1 MTITNNFIDGL
12 PIQKLKH
19 VGTTQT
25 PRLLVIH
32 YSVTNTVSEAVT
44 ALNGPP
50 ALGYHILIAKDGR
63 AFQTR
68 KFTEHAA
75 HPGRSNWKPEGGLT
89 MASTLQRGSIGI
101 CMMNKGFAGD
111 PGVPKKAAKL
121 IYNPDDPSMQKW
133 EVYPAAQIKACMD
146 IAREILGAYP
156 ISEVVGHHDIAI
168 NGKFD
173 PGPLFDFAPL
183 NALAPSPKPLGFE
196 TKVKSGTGTLS
207 VRRLPNA
214 SATEVAALPSGTKI
228 HIRTVVY
235 TGKKA
240 DSLDPSTETNKRY
253 LTRWASV
260 DIDGSDKHAGFVNMK
275 FLTKTPLS
283 AALAA
288 NL

>member
-1 MTITNNFIDGL
+1 MTIKDNFIVGL
-12 PIQKLKH
+12 PIKKLKH

-25 PRLLVIH
+25 PTLLVIH
-32 YSVTNTVSEAVT
+32 YSVTNTVNEAVT

-50 ALGYHILIAKDGR
+50 ALGYHILIAKDGK

-75 HPGRSNWKPEGGLT
+75 HPGRSNWKPGGGLT
-89 MASTLQRGSIGI
+89 MGSSVQRGSIGI
-101 CMMNKGFAGD
+101 CLMNKGFAGD
-111 PGVPKKAAKL
+111 PGVPKKKAKL
-121 IYNPDDPSMQKW
+121 IYNPDDPSMQNW
-133 EVYPAAQIKACMD
+133 EVYPDAQIAACNA
-146 IAREILGAYP
+146 IASEILGAYP

-196 TKVKSGTGTLS
+196 TKVKVGTGTLS
-207 VRRLPNA
+207 VRRLPDA
-214 SATEVAALPSGTKI
+214 GSKEVAALPNNTKI

-235 TGKKA
+235 TGSKA
-240 DSLDPSTETNKRY
+240 ESLDPSTTANKRY

-283 AALAA
+283 PALAA
-288 NL
+288 KL

>member
-1 MTITNNFIDGL
+1 MTIKGDFIVGL

-19 VGTTQT
+19 VGAPQT

-44 ALNGPP
+44 ALNGASPP
-50 ALGYHILIAKDGR
+50 LGYHILIAKDGK

-89 MASTLQRGSIGI
+89 MGSSLQRGSIGI

-111 PGVPKKAAKL
+111 PGVPKKNAKL
-121 IYNPDDPSMQKW
+121 IYNPDDPSMQQW

-156 ISEVVGHHDIAI
+156 ITEVVGHHDIAI

-173 PGPLFDFAPL
+173 PGPLFDFGPL
-183 NALAPSPKPLGFE
+183 NALVPSPRPLGFE
-196 TKVKSGTGTLS
+196 TKVKSGPLS
-207 VRRLPNA
+207 VRRLPKA
-214 SATEVAALPSGTKI
+214 SATEVAALPAGAKV
-228 HIRTVVY
+228 HIRSVVY
-235 TGKKA
+235 TGTKA
-240 DSLDPSTETNKRY
+240 DSLDPSTTKNKRY

-283 AALAA
+283 PALAA

>member
-1 MTITNNFIDGL
+1 MTIKGDFIVGL

-19 VGTTQT
+19 VGAPQT

-44 ALNGPP
+44 ALNGASPP
-50 ALGYHILIAKDGR
+50 LGYHILIAKDGK

-89 MASTLQRGSIGI
+89 MGSSLQRGSIGI

-111 PGVPKKAAKL
+111 PGVPKKNAKL
-121 IYNPDDPSMQKW
+121 IYNPDDPSMQQW

-156 ISEVVGHHDIAI
+156 ITEVVGHHDIAI

-173 PGPLFDFAPL
+173 PGPLFDFGPL
-183 NALAPSPKPLGFE
+183 NALVPSSRPLGFE
-196 TKVKSGTGTLS
+196 TKVKSGPLS
-207 VRRLPNA
+207 VRRLPKA
-214 SATEVAALPSGTKI
+214 SATEVAALPAGAKV
-228 HIRTVVY
+228 HIRSVVY
-235 TGKKA
+235 TGTKA
-240 DSLDPSTETNKRY
+240 DSLDPSTTKNKRY

-283 AALAA
+283 PALAA
-288 NL
+288 KL